1 MAMNPTI
8 KARWITAL
16 RSGKYIQGR
25 GALTT
30 VTKNEKRK
38 RRDCC
43 LGVLCDLAVRAGVI
57 PAPVPELLSEKLRYD
72 NRKDIL
78 PSSVVQWAGLD
89 SHDPHVRARVGGYT
103 TGHWLSDLNDAHRRT
118 FAQIARYIEA
128 SL

>member
-1 MAMNPTI
+1 MTMNPTI

-16 RSGKYIQGR
+16 RSGKYTQGR

-30 VTKNEKRK
+30 LTKDEKRK

-57 PAPVPELLSEKLRYD
+57 PAPVPELLSKKLRYG
-72 NRKDIL
+72 NRSGIL

-89 SHDPHVRARVGGYT
+89 SDNPDVRARVGKDT
-103 TGHWLSDLNDAHRRT
+103 TYFRLSDLNDAYRRT
-118 FAQIARYIEA
+118 FAQIARYIET